1 MGSVNRPSAGLKTQ
15 EGGAAVKVSPIN
27 TLRRAVLCCM
37 LWEDTYYKTAT
48 EIVKMIRENAMKVSA
63 EDLRVVMFDAKF
75 NSKLRHT
82 PLFLVCIQAERRELK
97 AATVAQFCTRPDDMT
112 ELLSLWWKD
121 GKRPIPSQM
130 RKGLALAFK
139 KFDAYQL
146 QKYNRD
152 KAVKL
157 RDVLMLV
164 RPKPDNEE
172 QSKLWKSLLEKTL
185 APANTWETKLSGG
198 ADAKQTFETLI
209 TEKKLGSLA
218 FLRNLRNIVQA
229 DVPAAVIRK
238 GFETL
243 NFQKIL
249 PFQFIAAA
257 RHNPNLEPLIE
268 KRMLEA
274 LRGMFDIAGDNVLL
288 VDVSG
293 SMDSKLSD
301 KSELRRLDA
310 ACGLAILLRAA
321 CVNIRVFTFSDGI
334 VEVPARGGFALRDA
348 ICASQPM
355 GGTRLGLAVKYV
367 NDNVKPDRL
376 FVLTDEQSAD
386 AVPSPLGTGYMINV
400 ASEACSVG
408 FGRWNRVFGWSENV
422 VSFIVEL
429 ERQALQ
435 GEAT

>member
-1 MGSVNRPSAGLKTQ
+1 MNNIL
-15 EGGAAVKVSPIN
+15 
-27 TLRRAVLCCM
+27 LC
-37 LWEDTYYKTAT
+37 L
-48 EIVKMIRENAMKVSA
+48 
-63 EDLRVVMFDAKF
+63 
-75 NSKLRHT
+75 
-82 PLFLVCIQAERRELK
+82 
-97 AATVAQFCTRPDDMT
+97 
-112 ELLSLWWKD
+112 
-121 GKRPIPSQM
+121 
-130 RKGLALAFK
+130 
-139 KFDAYQL
+139 
-146 QKYNRD
+146 
-152 KAVKL
+152 
-157 RDVLMLV
+157 
-164 RPKPDNEE
+164 
-172 QSKLWKSLLEKTL
+172 
-185 APANTWETKLSGG
+185 
-198 ADAKQTFETLI
+198 
-209 TEKKLGSLA
+209 
-218 FLRNLRNIVQA
+218 
-229 DVPAAVIRK
+229 
-238 GFETL
+238 
-243 NFQKIL
+243 
-249 PFQFIAAA
+249 
-257 RHNPNLEPLIE
+257 
-268 KRMLEA
+268 
-274 LRGMFDIAGDNVLL
+274 
-288 VDVSG
+288 DVSG